1 MKRLPITQKAKSS
14 PFKFDYSFLTK
25 VAGGVAD
32 SKEFIAAGQSI
43 GEGMDDAARRQMLQN
58 KVEQSNME
66 TQEMREIAQGN
77 NRPMNLGNNKKKN
90 NTVTDSLPTL
100 FNNEDKGGYGIT
112 LADGSKL
119 AMGSKGVGVVKN
131 KK

>member
-1 MKRLPITQKAKSS
+1 MKKLPITQKAKSS

-43 GEGMDDAARRQMLQN
+43 GEGMDDAARRQMMQN

-66 TQEMREIAQGN
+66 TQEMREITKGSS
-77 NRPMNLGNNKKKN
+77 RPMDLGNKKKN

-100 FNNEDKGGYGIT
+100 FNNENKGGYGIS

-119 AMGSKGVGVVKN
+119 AMGNKGVGVVKS